1 MMRLVNRA
9 SWLLLG
15 FLAVTGTMTLVVVG
29 GAALLVHWSVPVPQ
43 TWLLI
48 SAAAVYLLV
57 HDAHG
62 APTPAPPLP
71 AAPEPEVPLDD
82 LEHLRR
88 LWQHGDISESVYRRA
103 VAQATRRYVPPPP
116 PAAPPRR
123 RRW

>member
-1 MMRLVNRA
+1 MMAVINRL
-9 SWLLLG
+9 SWLLLA
-15 FLAVTGTMTLVVVG
+15 FVAVTGTTTLVVVG
-29 GAALLVHWSVPVPQ
+29 GAALLVHWSLPLPQ

-57 HDAHG
+57 HDAQG
-62 APTPAPPLP
+62 APATAPPLP
-71 AAPEPEVPLDD
+71 PPPEPEVPLDD

-88 LWQHGDISESVYRRA
+88 LWQHGDISESTYRRA

-116 PAAPPRR
+116 PPAPPRR